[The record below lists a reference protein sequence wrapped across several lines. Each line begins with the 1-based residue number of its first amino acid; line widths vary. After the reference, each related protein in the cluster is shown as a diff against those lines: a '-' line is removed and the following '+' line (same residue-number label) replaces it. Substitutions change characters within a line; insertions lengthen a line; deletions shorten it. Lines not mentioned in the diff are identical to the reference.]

1 MTFLCHHHISQF
13 HCFAT
18 ITQVKEESNKQ
29 ENNLKKKNKKMQTTA
44 SQLLCTSKISLEL
57 EIKS

>member
-1 MTFLCHHHISQF
+1 MTLLCHHHISQL

-29 ENNLKKKNKKMQTTA
+29 K
-44 SQLLCTSKISLEL
+44 SWV
-57 EIKS
+57 EIKMKKVADDC